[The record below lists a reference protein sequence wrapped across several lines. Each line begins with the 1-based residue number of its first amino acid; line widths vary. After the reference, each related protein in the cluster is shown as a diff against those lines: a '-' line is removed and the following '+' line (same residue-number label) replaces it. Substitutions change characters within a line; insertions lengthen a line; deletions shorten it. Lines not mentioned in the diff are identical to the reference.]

1 MRSGLHRRL
10 AEARGPPLNGFMY
23 LIYFEEPYGLL
34 SIGVRGRLPLYS
46 PPMSL
51 IVTGTIGIDT
61 VHTPTGK
68 AEGVSGGSCAY
79 FAAAAS
85 LLTKVRIVAAV
96 GGDWPEEHRQILNS
110 FENICLEGLET
121 RPDSKTFAWGGR
133 YLDDMNHRETLY
145 TNLGV
150 VEEAPPKIPDK
161 YKDSEYIFLANTHPG
176 VQMELLSHFR
186 KRKLAVADTMD
197 LWINIARDELVAL
210 LAKVDGLA
218 LNYEEAEQLT
228 DQRNPVSAARKIL
241 DMGPSFVIVKKGEH
255 GAILV
260 HKDGVAVI
268 PAYPS
273 SLEFVVDPTGA
284 GDSFAGGFMGY
295 LASKDKTDFQSIQTA
310 LAWGTIT
317 ASFTIEAFGLERL
330 RNLKL
335 EDIKDRLQRFQAA
348 ARVG

>member
-1 MRSGLHRRL
+1 
-10 AEARGPPLNGFMY
+10 
-23 LIYFEEPYGLL
+23 
-34 SIGVRGRLPLYS
+34 
-46 PPMSL
+46 MSL

-68 AEGVSGGSCAY
+68 AVGVSGGSCAY

-96 GGDWPEEHRQILNS
+96 GGDWPDEHRQILNS
-110 FENICLEGLET
+110 FENICLDGLES

-133 YLDDMNHRETLY
+133 YLDDMNQRETLY

-150 VEEAPPKIPDK
+150 VEEAPPKIPEK
-161 YKDSEYIFLANTHPG
+161 YQDSEYIFLANTHPA
-176 VQMELLSHFR
+176 VQMELLSHFP

-197 LWINIARDELVAL
+197 LWINVARDELVAL

-241 DMGPSFVIVKKGEH
+241 DMGPSFVTVKKGEH

-260 HKDGVAVI
+260 HQDGVAVL

-273 SLEFVVDPTGA
+273 SLEYVVDPTGA

-295 LASKDKTDFQSIQTA
+295 LASKGTTDFQSIQPA
-310 LAWGTIT
+310 FAWGSEP
-317 ASFTIEAFGLERL
+317 ASYKI
-330 RNLKL
+330 
-335 EDIKDRLQRFQAA
+335 
-348 ARVG
+348 